1 MSLGGPTGP
10 DRRTVT
16 DHDRRRLKVT
26 SRVLLAGPVLGL
38 LAALALGLLGA
49 GAVAGLAAFLV
60 LCAAASVAAA
70 LTTAA
75 LAIVDEYRRV
85 HVARRRTLTALALF
99 AGGFVLL
106 FLSLGVAA
114 TV

>member
-1 MSLGGPTGP
+1 MSQHGPTGP
-10 DRRTVT
+10 DRRSVT

-26 SRVLLAGPVLGL
+26 ARVLLAGPVLGV
-38 LAALALGLLGA
+38 LAAFALGLLGA
-49 GAVAGLAAFLV
+49 GGVAGLAAFLG
-60 LCAAASVAAA
+60 LSAAASVAAA

-106 FLSLGVAA
+106 VLSMGVAA

>member
-1 MSLGGPTGP
+1 MSWEGPTGP

-26 SRVLLAGPVLGL
+26 ARVLLAGPILGV
-38 LAALALGLLGA
+38 LAALWLGA
-49 GAVAGLAAFLV
+49 VGAGGLAGLAAFL
-60 LCAAASVAAA
+60 LLSAAASVAAA
-70 LTTAA
+70 LTTAV

-99 AGGFVLL
+99 AGGFVLVL
-106 FLSLGVAA
+106 LSLGVAA
-114 TV
+114 TI